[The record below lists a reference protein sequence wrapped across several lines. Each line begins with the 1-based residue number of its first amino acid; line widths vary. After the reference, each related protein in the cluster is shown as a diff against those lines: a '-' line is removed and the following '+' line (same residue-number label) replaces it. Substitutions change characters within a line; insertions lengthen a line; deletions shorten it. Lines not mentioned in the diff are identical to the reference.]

1 MSRTTKQPKTGGKAV
16 DSHCQN
22 NGICPTCI
30 SNRTISSQRQ
40 ESKAVLALREYLRT
54 TPQEELDASFAAVE
68 AMDIQGPTL
77 DEVLA
82 MSPVWQL
89 QLAEQ
94 QLAVANAQLEVVRKA
109 LKEITNFSPQLDAD
123 IQEHGTGRFMYLWT
137 RAVAT
142 KAIQDMRNLKRK

>member
-16 DSHCQN
+16 SCHCQN
-22 NGICPTCI
+22 NGSCSYCL

-40 ESKAVLALREYLRT
+40 ESKAVQALREYLRNA
-54 TPQEELDASFAAVE
+54 PQDLLDEDLAAIQ
-68 AMDIQGPTL
+68 AMDIQGPSL
-77 DEVLA
+77 SEYLA
-82 MSPVWQL
+82 TNPVWQL
-89 QLAEQ
+89 HLAEQ
-94 QLAVANAQLEVVRKA
+94 QLEVARKA

-123 IQEHGTGRFMYLWT
+123 IKEHDSGRFMYLWT